1 MSRPGTTIT
10 RSDTR
15 ATRSPRTATGPW
27 FVVGLTGTADAD
39 NDVTKSVPS
48 LAEYGRRF
56 GSRASHT
63 DPILFDSV
71 EEYFADGGSEVFV
84 SKIIGTGGA
93 GAVVDADIGT
103 ALDKFAEDLGPGQ
116 VSAPGQT
123 TAARQLLVAA
133 HAALRNR
140 IEILDFADT
149 NNVATLTA
157 AADPAGITS
166 AQRRVVGGFA
176 PWIVI
181 PPAAS
186 GGGNRTVPPSALV
199 AAKMAQNDA
208 RGITPNQPSAGDF
221 GVSDYA
227 IGVTQVFEDAD
238 RATLNENGVNVIRQ
252 VNGVVKI
259 YGYRTLAD
267 PVTDPNWIELSAAR
281 LFMGVQAEAN
291 AVADRFVFRQIDGQG
306 KTISEFGGAL
316 TGVLLPY
323 WQKGSLYGD
332 TPGEAFR
339 VQVDSAVNTP
349 ETIANGELNAKLFLK
364 VSPFAEEVIIDISK
378 TKITE
383 AV

>member
-27 FVVGLTGTADAD
+27 FVAGITGTADVDAD
-39 NDVTKSVPS
+39 VSKPVPS
-48 LAEYGRRF
+48 FAEYARRF
-56 GSRASHT
+56 GSRASHAT
-63 DPILFDSV
+63 PVLFDAV
-71 EEYFADGGSEVFV
+71 EAYFADAGSEVFV
-84 SKIIGTGGA
+84 SPVTGTGVA
-93 GAVVDADIGT
+93 GAVQDADIGT
-103 ALDKFAEDLGPGQ
+103 ALDKFSEDLGPGQ

-123 TAARQLLVAA
+123 TAPRQLLVAA

-140 IEILDFADT
+140 VEILDYADT
-149 NNVATLTA
+149 DVVATLTA
-157 AADPAGITS
+157 AADPAGFST
-166 AQRRVVGGFA
+166 AQKRVTGGFA
-176 PWIVI
+176 PWVTI

-186 GGGNRTVPPSALV
+186 GGGNRTIPPSAIV
-199 AAKMAQNDA
+199 AAAMARNDA
-208 RGITPNQPSAGDF
+208 RGITPNQPSAGDL

-227 IGVTQVFEDAD
+227 IGVTQVFDDAD
-238 RATLNENGVNVIRQ
+238 RSTLNENGVNIIRFI
-252 VNGVVKI
+252 NGAVKI

-267 PVTDPNWIELSAAR
+267 AVTDTNWIELSAAR
-281 LFMGVQAEAN
+281 LFMAVQAEAN

-306 KTISEFGGAL
+306 KTIAEFGGAL
-316 TGVLLPY
+316 TGILLPY
-323 WQKGSLYGD
+323 WQKGSLFGD

-349 ETIANGELNAKLFLK
+349 ETIADGQLNAKLFLK
-364 VSPFAEEVIIDISK
+364 VSPFAEEVVLDISK